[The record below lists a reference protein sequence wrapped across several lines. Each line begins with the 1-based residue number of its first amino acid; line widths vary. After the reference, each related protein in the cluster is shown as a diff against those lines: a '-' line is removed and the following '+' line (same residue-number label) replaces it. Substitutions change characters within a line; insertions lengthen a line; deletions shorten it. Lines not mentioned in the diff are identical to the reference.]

1 MDFLSQLKQDVAAAL
16 HSPSAAPTTGTPPV
30 VFPPG
35 VVHQIPVRRAD
46 PVVSVGHMD
55 IGGGSALFDS
65 PETTTA
71 TPISPTHN
79 RDRTAPTH
87 PDRDSFLQCLAI
99 DVVSSFNGGDAAGSD
114 LQSYKSSVRSPLAD
128 DEFTHCLKDKYFSQG
143 VSDSELVQFYANNL
157 YEYECGKSVPI
168 VKGRLRAHVKF
179 WENICG
185 PDWVINTITNGYVIP
200 FDSLPASAQFRN
212 NHSAMDNN
220 VFVSQAISDLLKLGL
235 IDECPQPPTVINPLF
250 VSFNSK
256 GTPRLILDL
265 RHVNKHIPKP
275 KFRMDDWKVFA
286 NYFIP
291 DGFLFKFDMKSGYHH
306 VDIWPDH

>member
-16 HSPSAAPTTGTPPV
+16 HSPSAAPTTGAPPV
-30 VFPPG
+30 VSPPG
-35 VVHQIPVRRAD
+35 IVHQIPVRRAD
-46 PVVSVGHMD
+46 PVVSIGHMV
-55 IGGGSALFDS
+55 IGGGNALFDS

-79 RDRTAPTH
+79 RDRTAPPR
-87 PDRDSFLQCLAI
+87 PDRDSCLQCLAT
-99 DVVSSFNGGDAAGSD
+99 DVVSSFNGGGAAGSD
-114 LQSYKSSVRSPLAD
+114 LQSCKPSVRSPLAD

-179 WENICG
+179 WEKICA

-220 VFVSQAISDLLKLGL
+220 AFVLQAISDLLKL
-235 IDECPQPPTVINPLF
+235 
-250 VSFNSK
+250 
-256 GTPRLILDL
+256 
-265 RHVNKHIPKP
+265 
-275 KFRMDDWKVFA
+275 
-286 NYFIP
+286 
-291 DGFLFKFDMKSGYHH
+291 
-306 VDIWPDH
+306 